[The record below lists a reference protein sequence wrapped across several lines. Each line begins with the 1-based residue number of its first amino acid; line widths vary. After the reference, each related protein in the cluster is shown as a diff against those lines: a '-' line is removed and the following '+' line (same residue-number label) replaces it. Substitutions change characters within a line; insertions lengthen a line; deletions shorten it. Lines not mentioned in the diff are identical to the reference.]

1 MLGLNLAKEIL
12 YNLNISNTF
21 VTQNDKEKKT
31 TLMMI
36 KHKNNT
42 IQKN

>member
-21 VTQNDKEKKT
+21 VTQNDKEKK
-31 TLMMI
+31 
-36 KHKNNT
+36 NNF
-42 IQKN
+42 NDN

>member
-21 VTQNDKEKKT
+21 VTQNDKEK
-31 TLMMI
+31 
-36 KHKNNT
+36 NNF
-42 IQKN
+42 NDN